1 MYIGRFDSFIVNS
14 GDNNCIKPS
23 GKRYYQYTA
32 STGGYQVTGYGT
44 TCEEARADWAK
55 LASRKHYT
63 LPAAKG
69 GNPGLSANSQA
80 IAQGKKPYQPQVVK
94 GNWISGSGDGNTVAG
109 VSASGRA
116 GAGLTAGASVTATV
130 SDLKAK
136 TNQVVSDVLPDSIE
150 DKIENAG
157 VPLWLLPVGIVGAG
171 LLLILMLR
179 R

>member
-1 MYIGRFDSFIVNS
+1 MIIGKFTSYITNPCKPPDSS
-14 GDNNCIKPS
+14 S
-23 GKRYYQYTA
+23 RYYRYIA
-32 STGGYQVTGYGT
+32 SAHGRQVTGYGSN
-44 TCEEARADWAK
+44 CETAQKDWER
-55 LASRKHYT
+55 LTSRTPVT
-63 LPAAKG
+63 LPPAKG
-69 GNPGLSANSQA
+69 GTPISKSSSTTT
-80 IAQGKKPYQPQVVK
+80 YQPQVIK

-150 DKIENAG
+150 DPIENAG
-157 VPLWLLPVGIVGAG
+157 IPLWMLPVGIVGAG